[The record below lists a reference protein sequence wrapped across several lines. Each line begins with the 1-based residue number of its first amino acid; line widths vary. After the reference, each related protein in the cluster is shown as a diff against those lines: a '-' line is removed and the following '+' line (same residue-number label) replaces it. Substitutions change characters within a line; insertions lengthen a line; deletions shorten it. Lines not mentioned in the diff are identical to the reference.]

1 VTVFEH
7 AMLGVTGTLAVGL
20 HRRYGWK
27 IVAAAGAVA
36 VLPDWD
42 GLSILCGAAAYDRVH
57 RAWGHNL
64 LVAGLSGAVVMACVC
79 CLPWATRGRKSPE
92 MPARGSDPAA
102 SQRRPPLPVG
112 RVALWAALGAMAS
125 LSHLAADL
133 MYSHHE
139 RLPDWGVRLLW
150 PFSQQEFAYPM
161 VPWGDV
167 GTTLIFVASMFAM
180 ARWPARLQS
189 ISQVTLVLVV
199 AYFALRGLS

>member
-1 VTVFEH
+1 
-7 AMLGVTGTLAVGL
+7 MLGVTGTLAIGL

-42 GLSILCGAAAYDRVH
+42 GLSILFGAAAFDKVH

-64 LVAGLSGAVVMACVC
+64 LVAGLSGATVMACVS

-92 MPARGSDPAA
+92 MPVRASDPAG
-102 SQRRPPLPVG
+102 SQRRTPLRVG
-112 RVALWAALGAMAS
+112 QVALWAALGAMAS

-133 MYSHHE
+133 TYSHHE
-139 RLPDWGVRLLW
+139 RFPDWGVRLLW
-150 PFSQQEFAYPM
+150 PFSQQEFAWPM

-167 GTTLIFVASMFAM
+167 GTTLIFVTSMFAM

-189 ISQVTLVLVV
+189 ISQVTLALVV
-199 AYFALRGLS
+199 AYLVLRGLA

>member
-1 VTVFEH
+1 
-7 AMLGVTGTLAVGL
+7 MLGVTGTLAVGL

-27 IVAAAGAVA
+27 IVAAAGVVA

-42 GLSILCGAAAYDRVH
+42 GLSILFGAAAYDHVH

-64 LVAGLSGAVVMACVC
+64 LVAGLSGATVMACLC
-79 CLPWATRGRKSPE
+79 CIPRTRRGKNQSE
-92 MPARGSDPAA
+92 MRAPISDPAGSRQPCFA
-102 SQRRPPLPVG
+102 HMG
-112 RVALWAALGAMAS
+112 RVALWATVGVLAS

-133 MYSHHE
+133 LYSGHE
-139 RLPDWGVRLLW
+139 TLADWGILMFW
-150 PFSQQEFAYPM
+150 PFSQQTFAYPM

-180 ARWPARLQS
+180 LRWPARLQS

-199 AYFALRGLS
+199 VYIVLRGPI